1 MKEDIK
7 LEDVLYSIA
16 KTLEYILDR
25 CEYGGS
31 FELEKAKSS
40 HRVLIEYLNKYGVKI
55 SKKVRFKWKHKLK
68 N

>member
-7 LEDVLYSIA
+7 LEDVLYAIA
-16 KTLEYILDR
+16 KTLDYTIDR

-55 SKKVRFKWKHKLK
+55 SKKVRLK
-68 N
+68 

>member
-7 LEDVLYSIA
+7 LEDVLYGIA

-55 SKKVRFKWKHKLK
+55 TKKVRLK
-68 N
+68 